1 MLSGTLH
8 NYNLQQ
14 FYSVSDVISK
24 YSTNLNVLILFEV
37 LIDKFLS
44 FIYFSN
50 NNIIA
55 FSQSVYSQSIKL
67 FVIIIGL
74 ENYYVIIFY
83 DYKQLFNL
91 TPISNELKLINI
103 IINKY
108 YQYNLYS
115 TQKKITQKTSNAEA
129 QSENEKKILK
139 QVRKLILRRI
149 LKNNCLIK
157 RSLRTLKSRKRKSSQ
172 SQDQKTT
179 QKLQSSTISLP
190 SQAQLVAQSFLKRK
204 LRKSTYQYAGK
215 QLVLEK
221 PVKPQP
227 NDGQNELKRQLTQ
240 NRKPSQSQRK
250 PRRINCKLNIRNSVS
265 NNRELNKIPTRLNP
279 RKQLIHHRQYTPKL
293 GICKNDQ
300 INTEPRN
307 LIKLM
312 KRCIKYNKSFSR
324 ASRRKQ

>member
-1 MLSGTLH
+1 MTTRRS
-8 NYNLQQ
+8 
-14 FYSVSDVISK
+14 
-24 YSTNLNVLILFEV
+24 
-37 LIDKFLS
+37 
-44 FIYFSN
+44 
-50 NNIIA
+50 
-55 FSQSVYSQSIKL
+55 
-67 FVIIIGL
+67 
-74 ENYYVIIFY
+74 
-83 DYKQLFNL
+83 
-91 TPISNELKLINI
+91 LKRQAMPKPSL
-103 IINKY
+103 K
-108 YQYNLYS
+108 
-115 TQKKITQKTSNAEA
+115 TRRKIQ
-129 QSENEKKILK
+129 K

-179 QKLQSSTISLP
+179 QKPQSSTISLP
-190 SQAQLVAQSFLKRK
+190 SQAQLVAQSLLKRK

-221 PVKPQP
+221 AVKPQP

-250 PRRINCKLNIRNSVS
+250 PRRRNCKLNIRNSVS

-293 GICKNDQ
+293 EICKNEQ